1 MKTTKRQLRRII
13 KEEIMRQLNESHP
26 LDADMQEMDHMY
38 GSSDVYSH
46 LSKRLNTLV
55 AQGDPDAEEALMEFD
70 MAEQYGHDDI
80 NSLLGILDDF
90 GLKDKI
96 AALGLG

>member
-1 MKTTKRQLRRII
+1 MQ
-13 KEEIMRQLNESHP
+13 QLNESHP
-26 LDADMQEMDHMY
+26 LDDDMEEMDHMY

-46 LSKRLNTLV
+46 LAGRLKTI
-55 AQGDPDAEEALMEFD
+55 ATQGDPDAEEALMEFD
-70 MAEQYGHDDI
+70 MAEQYGHDDV
-80 NSLLGILDDF
+80 NSLLDILDEF